1 MYFPRKLEFS
11 PNIFGF
17 FPSLLDSNSIE
28 VQVTARLSARDK
40 RKTLGSNL
48 DVLKCLTDIDP
59 WSSNK
64 SLIRQRIIEAE
75 RSRTN
80 EFDRDAWRVT
90 YLSKLLEERTVAHHS
105 NNREKEQYVQ
115 SLIDS
120 LVVN

>member
-1 MYFPRKLEFS
+1 MKARVLTRF
-11 PNIFGF
+11 FGF
-17 FPSLLDSNSIE
+17 FESLLDSNSIE

-64 SLIRQRIIEAE
+64 SLIRQRMIEIK

-80 EFDRDAWRVT
+80 DVDGDAWRVT
-90 YLSKLLEERTVAHHS
+90 YLSKLLERRTIAYHN
-105 NNREKEQYVQ
+105 NNREEEQYVQ